1 MTDNTHEAPERI
13 FATGN
18 ATTGS
23 WNATPVTFRGP
34 VEIEYIRADVVE
46 AMVARAIV
54 ADRIEELEAKLAWQ
68 PIETAPKDGTEII
81 VGASLPWHGWRCD
94 MVAWDKNRT
103 MWWDNN
109 GLPYQPT
116 HWMSLPAP
124 PSQN

>member
-1 MTDNTHEAPERI
+1 MSNDLVKRLRSVLGYKDLGICPEA
-13 FATGN
+13 
-18 ATTGS
+18 
-23 WNATPVTFRGP
+23 
-34 VEIEYIRADVVE
+34 
-46 AMVARAIV
+46 